1 MQPPKKDKYSER
13 FVLHKKGDM
22 MGMEREFRVP
32 KSCMCISITTSELC
46 MRVILDNCLKQ
57 TDAWVHI
64 HPYEQRMSMHKP

>member
-1 MQPPKKDKYSER
+1 
-13 FVLHKKGDM
+13 
-22 MGMEREFRVP
+22 MGKEREFRVP
-32 KSCMCISITTSELC
+32 KSFMCISITTSELC